1 MNMKVL
7 VADPL
12 APEGMESLKAM
23 TEVDVKLG
31 LKPDELISCIGEY
44 DAIIVRS
51 ETQVT
56 ADIIKAGKKLQ
67 IIARAG
73 VGLDNVDVNA
83 ATQQGVMVVNA
94 PTGNT
99 VAAAEHTL
107 ALMLALARNVP
118 QAHGQLKAGKW
129 NRKEFTGVEL
139 RNKTLGVIGL
149 GNVGSN
155 VAVRAKSFEMRLIGY
170 DPFASQDYASTI
182 GVTLVPLEQLYK
194 EADFIT
200 LHLPLTP
207 QTKGMIGAKELG
219 MMKKNVRII
228 NVARGG
234 LIDDEALVKAIEE
247 GRAAGAAVDVF
258 PQEPCTDSILF
269 KNDKIVVTPHL
280 GASTKEAQTNV
291 CIDVVDQILDVLN
304 GKPAR
309 FAVNVPQIAPELLE
323 ILRPYM
329 DVAIV
334 VGKMAGQLMTGQ
346 LKSLK
351 LKFSGEIA
359 QYDTSALKAAILS
372 GLLDTVS
379 EERVTLV
386 NAVVLAQQ
394 RGLKISE
401 QKELEVQ
408 NYASLIS
415 LEVVHTGGT
424 IDVAG
429 TVLRDETHIVR
440 VNQFWLDIVPSG
452 GYFLLC
458 YHTDQPGLIGAVG
471 TITGK
476 SNINISAMQVARLE
490 KRGDALMILSLD
502 EPAGDEHIKQI
513 LNIKGISAVKLVK
526 L

>member
-1 MNMKVL
+1 MKVL

>member
-1 MNMKVL
+1 
-7 VADPL
+7 
-12 APEGMESLKAM
+12 MESLKAM

>member
-1 MNMKVL
+1 MKVL

-12 APEGMESLKAM
+12 AQEGMESLKAM
-23 TEVDVKLG
+23 TEVDVRLG
-31 LKPDELISCIGEY
+31 LKPDELVSCIGNY

-56 ADIIKAGKKLQ
+56 ADVIKAGKKLQ

-83 ATQQGVMVVNA
+83 ATLQGIMVVNA

-99 VAAAEHTL
+99 VAAAEHTM

-139 RNKTLGVIGL
+139 RNKTLGIIGL

-155 VAVRAKSFEMRLIGY
+155 VAMRAKSFEMRLIGY
-170 DPFASQDYASTI
+170 DPFASQDYAATI
-182 GVTLVPLEQLYK
+182 GVTLVPLEQVYK

-200 LHLPLTP
+200 LHLPLTQ
-207 QTKGMIGAKELG
+207 QTKNMIGAREIST
-219 MMKKNVRII
+219 MKKGVRII

-234 LIDDEALVKAIEE
+234 LIDDEALVKAVEE
-247 GRAAGAAVDVF
+247 GRVAGAAVDVF
-258 PQEPCTDSILF
+258 PVEPCTDSVLF
-269 KNDKIVVTPHL
+269 KSDKIIVTPHL
-280 GASTKEAQTNV
+280 GASTREAQTNV

-304 GKPAR
+304 GKPAK

-346 LKSLK
+346 MKSLK
-351 LKFSGEIA
+351 IRYSGEIA

-386 NAVVLAQQ
+386 NAQVLAQQ

-401 QKELEVQ
+401 QKELDVE

-415 LEVVHTGGT
+415 LEVVHTGGNV
-424 IDVAG
+424 DVAG

-440 VNQFWLDIVPSG
+440 INQFWLDIVPTG
-452 GYFLLC
+452 GYFMLI
-458 YHTDQPGLIGAVG
+458 YHTDKPGLIGAVG

-476 SNINISAMQVARLE
+476 ADINISSMQVARLE
-490 KRGDALMILSLD
+490 KRGEALMILALD

-513 LNIKGISAVKLVK
+513 LAVKHITAVKLVK

>member
-1 MNMKVL
+1 MKVL

-12 APEGMESLKAM
+12 APEGMESLKAK

-31 LKPDELISCIGEY
+31 LKPDELKAIIGEY
-44 DAIIVRS
+44 DALIVRS

-56 ADIIKAGKKLQ
+56 ADVIKCGTKLQ
-67 IIARAG
+67 IVARAG
-73 VGLDNVDVNA
+73 VGLDNIDVNA
-83 ATQQGVMVVNA
+83 ATQQGIMVVNA

-99 VAAAEHTL
+99 VAATEHTM

-129 NRKEFTGVEL
+129 NRKEYVGVEL

-149 GNVGSN
+149 GNVGSG
-155 VAVRAKSFEMRLIGY
+155 VATRAKSFEMRLIGY
-170 DPFASQDYASTI
+170 DPFASEDYAASM
-182 GVTLVPLEQLYK
+182 GVTLMPLEQLYK

-207 QTKGMIGAKELG
+207 QTRGMIGEKEIAT
-219 MMKKNVRII
+219 MKKGVRII

-247 GRAAGAAVDVF
+247 GRVAGAAVDVYAV
-258 PQEPCTDSILF
+258 EPCTDSILF
-269 KNDKIVVTPHL
+269 KNDKIIVTPHL

-291 CIDVVDQILDVLN
+291 CIDVVEQIIDVLN

-309 FAVNVPQIAPELLE
+309 YAVNVPQISPELLE
-323 ILRPYM
+323 VLRPYM
-329 DVAIV
+329 DVATL
-334 VGKMAGQLMTGQ
+334 VGKMAGQLMAGQ

-351 LKFSGEIA
+351 IRYSGEIA
-359 QYDTSALKAAILS
+359 QYETSALKAAILS

-379 EERVTLV
+379 EEKVNLV
-386 NAVVLAQQ
+386 NAGILAQQ

-401 QKELEVQ
+401 QKETEVS

-415 LEVVHTGGT
+415 LEVVASGGS
-424 IDVAG
+424 IEVAG

-440 VNQFWLDIVPSG
+440 INKFWLDIVPSG
-452 GYFLLC
+452 GYFMLC

-490 KRGDALMILSLD
+490 KRGEALMILSLD
-502 EPAGDEHIKQI
+502 EPAGEEHIKQI
-513 LNIKGISAVKLVK
+513 QNVKGITGVKLVK

>member
-1 MNMKVL
+1 MKVL

-12 APEGMESLKAM
+12 APEGMENLKAM

-31 LKPDELISCIGEY
+31 LKPDELKAIIGQY
-44 DAIIVRS
+44 DALIVRS

-56 ADIIKAGKKLQ
+56 ADVIKCGTKLQ

-73 VGLDNVDVNA
+73 VGLDNIDVNA
-83 ATQQGVMVVNA
+83 ATQQGIMVVNA

-99 VAAAEHTL
+99 VAAAEHTM
-107 ALMLALARNVP
+107 ALMLALARNIP
-118 QAHGQLKAGKW
+118 QAHAQLKAGKW

-139 RNKTLGVIGL
+139 RNKTLGIIGL
-149 GNVGSN
+149 GNVGSG
-155 VAVRAKSFEMRLIGY
+155 VAVRARGFEMRLIGY
-170 DPFASQDYASTI
+170 DPFASQEYAASI
-182 GVTLVPLEQLYK
+182 GVKLVPLEQLYR

-207 QTKGMIGAKELG
+207 QTKGMIGEKEIA
-219 MMKKNVRII
+219 MMKKGVRII

-234 LIDDEALVKAIEE
+234 LINEEALVKAIDE
-247 GRAAGAAVDVF
+247 GKVAGAAVDVF
-258 PQEPCTDSILF
+258 AVEPCTDSILF

-280 GASTKEAQTNV
+280 GASTKEAQVNV
-291 CIDVVDQILDVLN
+291 CIDVVDQIIDVLN

-309 FAVNVPQIAPELLE
+309 YAVNVPHIAPELLE

-329 DVAIV
+329 NVSVI
-334 VGKMAGQLMTGQ
+334 VGKMAGQLMSGQ

-351 LKFSGEIA
+351 IRYSGEIA
-359 QYDTSALKAAILS
+359 QYDTSPLKAAILS

-379 EERVTLV
+379 EERVTMV
-386 NAVVLAQQ
+386 NAGVIAQQ

-401 QKELEVQ
+401 QKEVDVQ

-415 LEVVHTGGT
+415 LEVVSSDGT

-429 TVLRDETHIVR
+429 TVLRNEPHIVR
-440 VNQFWLDIVPSG
+440 LNQFWLDIVPTG
-452 GYFLLC
+452 GYFMLC
-458 YHTDQPGLIGAVG
+458 YHTDKPGLIGAVG
-471 TITGK
+471 SITGRA
-476 SNINISAMQVARLE
+476 NVNISSMQVARLE
-490 KRGDALMILSLD
+490 KRGKALMILSLD
-502 EPAGDEHIKQI
+502 EPAGDETIKEIMQVPDI
-513 LNIKGISAVKLVK
+513 TDVKLVK

>member
-1 MNMKVL
+1 MKVL

-12 APEGMESLKAM
+12 AAEGMESLKAK
-23 TEVDVKLG
+23 TDVDVKTG
-31 LKPDELISCIGEY
+31 LKPDELKAIIGEY
-44 DAIIVRS
+44 EALIVRS

-56 ADIIKAGKKLQ
+56 ADIIKLGKKLQ

-73 VGLDNVDVNA
+73 VGLDNIDINA
-83 ATQQGVMVVNA
+83 ATQQGIMVVNA

-99 VAAAEHTL
+99 VAAAEHTM
-107 ALMLALARNVP
+107 ALMLALARNVA
-118 QAHGQLKAGKW
+118 QAHSQLKAGKW

-139 RNKTLGVIGL
+139 RNKTLGIIGL
-149 GNVGSN
+149 GNVGSG
-155 VAVRAKSFEMRLIGY
+155 VAVRSKNFEMRLIGY
-170 DPFASQDYASTI
+170 DPFASQEYAASL
-182 GVTLVPLEQLYK
+182 GVTLMPLEQLYK

-207 QTKGMIGAKELG
+207 QTKGMIGANEIA
-219 MMKKNVRII
+219 MMKKGVRII

-247 GRAAGAAVDVF
+247 GKVAGAAVDVF
-258 PQEPCTDSILF
+258 PTEPCTDSILF
-269 KNDKIVVTPHL
+269 KNDKIIVTPHL
-280 GASTKEAQTNV
+280 GASTKEAQVNV
-291 CIDVVDQILDVLN
+291 CIDVVDQIIDVLN

-309 FAVNVPQIAPELLE
+309 YAVNVPQIAAELLE
-323 ILRPYM
+323 ILRPYL
-329 DVAIV
+329 DVAQV
-334 VGKMAGQLMTGQ
+334 VGKMGGQLMNGQ

-351 LKFSGEIA
+351 IKYSGEIA

-379 EERVTLV
+379 EERVTMV
-386 NAVVLAQQ
+386 NAGVLAQQ

-401 QKELEVQ
+401 QKETEVQ

-415 LEVVHTGGT
+415 LEVVASGGNT
-424 IDVAG
+424 EVAG

-440 VNQFWLDIVPSG
+440 INQFWLDIVPSG
-452 GYFLLC
+452 GYFMLC
-458 YHTDQPGLIGAVG
+458 YHNDKPGLIGAVG

-476 SNINISAMQVARLE
+476 ANVNISSMQVARLE
-490 KRGDALMILSLD
+490 KRGEALMILALD
-502 EPAGDEHIKQI
+502 EPASDENIKQI
-513 LNIKGISAVKLVK
+513 LNVPDIKAVKLVK

>member
-1 MNMKVL
+1 MKVL

-12 APEGMESLKAM
+12 APEGMESLKAK
-23 TEVDVKLG
+23 TDVDVKLG
-31 LKPDELISCIGEY
+31 LKPEELKSIIGDY

-56 ADIIKAGKKLQ
+56 ADVIKCGTKLQ

-83 ATQQGVMVVNA
+83 ATRQGVMVVNA

-99 VAAAEHTL
+99 VAAAEYAI
-107 ALMLALARNVP
+107 ALMLALARNIP
-118 QAHGQLKAGKW
+118 QAHAQLKAGKW
-129 NRKEFTGVEL
+129 NRKEYVGVEL
-139 RNKTLGVIGL
+139 RNKTLGLIGL

-155 VAVRAKSFEMRLIGY
+155 VAMRTKGFEMRLIGY
-170 DPFASQDYASTI
+170 DPFASQEYASTI
-182 GVTLVPLEQLYK
+182 GVTLVPLEQLYR
-194 EADFIT
+194 ESDFIT

-207 QTKGMIGAKELG
+207 QTKGMIGEKELA
-219 MMKKNVRII
+219 MMKKSARIV
-228 NVARGG
+228 NCARGG
-234 LIDDEALVKAIEE
+234 LIDEEALVRAVDE
-247 GRAAGAAVDVF
+247 GKIAGAAIDVF
-258 PQEPCTDSILF
+258 AVEPTTDSILF
-269 KNDKIVVTPHL
+269 KSDKIIVTPHL

-309 FAVNVPQIAPELLE
+309 FAVNVPQISPELLD

-329 DVAIV
+329 DVAAV
-334 VGKMAGQLMTGQ
+334 VGKMAGQLMAGQ

-351 LKFSGEIA
+351 IRYSGDIA
-359 QYDTSALKAAILS
+359 QYESSALKAAILS

-379 EERVTLV
+379 EEKVNLV
-386 NAVVLAQQ
+386 NANVLAQQ

-401 QKELEVQ
+401 QKEMEVA

-415 LEVVHTGGT
+415 LEVVASGGT
-424 IDVAG
+424 VDVAG
-429 TVLRDETHIVR
+429 TVLRNETHIVR
-440 VNQFWLDIVPSG
+440 INQFWLDIVPTG
-452 GYFLLC
+452 GYFMLI
-458 YHTDQPGLIGAVG
+458 YHTDKPGLIGAVG

-476 SNINISAMQVARLE
+476 SDINISSMQVARLQP
-490 KRGDALMILSLD
+490 RGEALMLLALD
-502 EPAGDEHIKQI
+502 EPATEKHIKQI
-513 LNIKGISAVKLVK
+513 LAIPDINVVKLVK

>member
-1 MNMKVL
+1 MKVL

-31 LKPDELISCIGEY
+31 LKPDELIAIIGNY
-44 DAIIVRS
+44 DALIVRS

-56 ADIIKAGKKLQ
+56 ADVIKAGSRLQ

-73 VGLDNVDVNA
+73 VGLDNVDINA
-83 ATQQGVMVVNA
+83 ATQKGIMVVNA

-99 VAAAEHTL
+99 VAAAEHTM
-107 ALMLALARNVP
+107 ALMLALARNIP
-118 QAHGQLKAGKW
+118 QAHCQLKAGKW
-129 NRKEFTGVEL
+129 NRKEYTGVEL
-139 RNKTLGVIGL
+139 RNKTLGIIGL
-149 GNVGSN
+149 GNVGSG
-155 VAVRAKSFEMRLIGY
+155 VAARAKGFEMRLVGY
-170 DPFASQDYASTI
+170 DPFASQEYAGSL
-182 GVTLVPLEQLYK
+182 GVTLMPLEQLYK
-194 EADFIT
+194 ESDFIT

-207 QTKGMIGAKELG
+207 QTKGMIGVKEIASL
-219 MMKKNVRII
+219 KKGVRIV
-228 NVARGG
+228 NCARGG
-234 LIDDEALVKAIEE
+234 LIDDEALLKAIEE
-247 GRAAGAAVDVF
+247 GKVAGAAIDVYAV
-258 PQEPCTDSILF
+258 EPCTDSILF
-269 KNDKIVVTPHL
+269 KSDKVVATPHL

-291 CIDVVDQILDVLN
+291 CIDVVDQIIDVLN

-323 ILRPYM
+323 ILKPYM
-329 DVAIV
+329 DVASV
-334 VGKMAGQLMTGQ
+334 VGKMAGQLMGGQ
-346 LKSLK
+346 MKGLKIRY
-351 LKFSGEIA
+351 SGEIA

-379 EERVTLV
+379 EEHVTLV
-386 NAVVLAQQ
+386 NAGVIAQQ

-401 QKELEVQ
+401 QKETEVA

-415 LEVVHTGGT
+415 LEVVASGGT

-440 VNQFWLDIVPSG
+440 INQFWLDIVPTG
-452 GYFLLC
+452 GYFMLC
-458 YHTDQPGLIGAVG
+458 YHTDKPGLIGAVG

-476 SNINISAMQVARLE
+476 NNVNISAMQVARIQP
-490 KRGDALMILSLD
+490 RGEALMILSID
-502 EPAGDEHIKQI
+502 EHAGDPIIKKI
-513 LNIKGISAVKLVK
+513 LEVPDITSVKLVK

>member
-1 MNMKVL
+1 MKVL

-12 APEGMESLKAM
+12 AQEGMESLKAM
-23 TEVDVKLG
+23 TEVDVRLG
-31 LKPDELISCIGEY
+31 LKPDELVSCIGNY

-56 ADIIKAGKKLQ
+56 ADVIKAGKKLQ

-83 ATQQGVMVVNA
+83 ATLQGIMVVNA

-99 VAAAEHTL
+99 VAAAEHTM

-139 RNKTLGVIGL
+139 RNKTLGIIGL

-155 VAVRAKSFEMRLIGY
+155 VAMRAKSFEMRLIGY
-170 DPFASQDYASTI
+170 DPFASQDYAATI
-182 GVTLVPLEQLYK
+182 GVTLVPLEQVYK

-200 LHLPLTP
+200 LHLPLTQ
-207 QTKGMIGAKELG
+207 QTKNMIGAREIST
-219 MMKKNVRII
+219 MKKGVRII

-234 LIDDEALVKAIEE
+234 LIDDEALVKAVEE
-247 GRAAGAAVDVF
+247 GRVAGAAVDVF
-258 PQEPCTDSILF
+258 PVEPCTDSVLF
-269 KNDKIVVTPHL
+269 KSDKIIVTPHL
-280 GASTKEAQTNV
+280 GASTREAQTNV

-304 GKPAR
+304 GKPAK

-346 LKSLK
+346 MKSLK
-351 LKFSGEIA
+351 IRYSGEIA

-386 NAVVLAQQ
+386 NAQVLAQQ

-401 QKELEVQ
+401 QKELDVE

-415 LEVVHTGGT
+415 LEVAHTGGNV
-424 IDVAG
+424 DVAG

-440 VNQFWLDIVPSG
+440 INQFWLDIVPTG
-452 GYFLLC
+452 GYFMLI
-458 YHTDQPGLIGAVG
+458 YHTDKPGLIGAVG

-476 SNINISAMQVARLE
+476 ADINISSMQVARLE
-490 KRGDALMILSLD
+490 KRGEALMILALD

-513 LNIKGISAVKLVK
+513 LAVKHITAVKLVK

>member
-1 MNMKVL
+1 MKVL

-12 APEGMESLKAM
+12 APEGMENLKAM

-31 LKPDELISCIGEY
+31 LKPDELKAIIGQY
-44 DAIIVRS
+44 DALIVRS

-56 ADIIKAGKKLQ
+56 ADVIKCGTKLQ

-73 VGLDNVDVNA
+73 VGLDNIDVNA
-83 ATQQGVMVVNA
+83 ATQQGIMVVNA

-99 VAAAEHTL
+99 VAAAEHTM
-107 ALMLALARNVP
+107 ALMLALARNIP
-118 QAHGQLKAGKW
+118 QAHAQLKAGKW

-139 RNKTLGVIGL
+139 RNKTLGIIGL
-149 GNVGSN
+149 GNVGSG
-155 VAVRAKSFEMRLIGY
+155 VAVRARGFEMRLIGY
-170 DPFASQDYASTI
+170 DPFASQEYAASI
-182 GVTLVPLEQLYK
+182 GVKLVPLEQLYR

-207 QTKGMIGAKELG
+207 QTKGMIGEKEIA
-219 MMKKNVRII
+219 MMKKGVRII

-234 LIDDEALVKAIEE
+234 LINEEALVKAIGE
-247 GRAAGAAVDVF
+247 GKVAGAAVDVF
-258 PQEPCTDSILF
+258 AVEPCTDSILF

-280 GASTKEAQTNV
+280 GASTKEAQVNV
-291 CIDVVDQILDVLN
+291 CIDVVDQIIDVLN

-309 FAVNVPQIAPELLE
+309 YAVNVPHIAPELLE

-329 DVAIV
+329 NVSVI
-334 VGKMAGQLMTGQ
+334 VGKMAGQLMSGQ

-351 LKFSGEIA
+351 IRYSGEIA
-359 QYDTSALKAAILS
+359 QYDTSPLKAAILS

-379 EERVTLV
+379 EERVTMV
-386 NAVVLAQQ
+386 NAGVIAQQ

-401 QKELEVQ
+401 QKEVDVQ

-415 LEVVHTGGT
+415 LEVVSSDGT

-429 TVLRDETHIVR
+429 TVLRNEPHIVR
-440 VNQFWLDIVPSG
+440 LNQFWLDIVPTG
-452 GYFLLC
+452 GYFMLC
-458 YHTDQPGLIGAVG
+458 YHTDKPGLIGAVG
-471 TITGK
+471 SITGRA
-476 SNINISAMQVARLE
+476 NVNISSMQVARLE
-490 KRGDALMILSLD
+490 KRGKALMILSLD
-502 EPAGDEHIKQI
+502 EPAGDETIKEIMQVPDI
-513 LNIKGISAVKLVK
+513 TDVKLVK